1 MKYIELILSKRILKR
16 FILLVLISLP
26 FCHPI
31 FTESDFAGYPIFGYE
46 NETGFYGGGLVYMR
60 NRPKHFDVSVPPNSY
75 YLSLEYSEKKQFLIK
90 FEPKI
95 HLKNG
100 LYTLSSTINF
110 KKWPSKFY
118 GIGNNSLVLSH
129 ASSGVLHRQD
139 LDYCCAPKQ
148 GLGNENT
155 LDITLIDIA
164 EDFTPN
170 EFGCTF
176 DVKRKLPKNW
186 AISLI
191 YNFSHYEITK
201 MAKDGMLIS
210 GEIPGSKGGFNS
222 GLGLQISY
230 DSRNADSYTT
240 KGELLSF
247 RSMNYNKVI
256 GSDYNFGEYTLD
268 LRKYLSFSDKH
279 VLALQGYI
287 SLTSNNPPF
296 YSMPHLDK
304 HMRGM
309 TPNLHIDKQIAVLR
323 AEYRFFP
330 WEKGFLQRMGFVVF
344 AENGQVADEPKSF
357 SIANARSDFGFGL
370 RYSFFMEDRLNLR
383 IDIGFGEEDWNFSI
397 STGEAF

>member
-1 MKYIELILSKRILKR
+1 MKYIGLIPSKRIMKS
-16 FILLVLISLP
+16 FILLILISLP
-26 FCHPI
+26 LCNTI
-31 FTESDFAGYPIFGYE
+31 FAESEFAGYPIFGYE
-46 NETGFYGGGLVYMR
+46 NQTGFYGGGLVYMR
-60 NRPKHFDVSVPPNSY
+60 NRPKHFDASIPPNSY
-75 YLSLEYSEKKQFLIK
+75 YLSLEYSEKKQFLVK

-100 LYTLSSTINF
+100 LYTLSSTLNF

-118 GIGNNSLVLSH
+118 GIGNNS
-129 ASSGVLHRQD
+129 
-139 LDYCCAPKQ
+139 
-148 GLGNENT
+148 T
-155 LDITLIDIA
+155 LDNA

-186 AISLI
+186 DISLI
-191 YNFSHYEITK
+191 YDFSHYEITK
-201 MAKDGMLIS
+201 MEEGGMLIS

-230 DSRNADSYTT
+230 DSRNEESYPT

-247 RSMNYNKVI
+247 RAMNYNKII
-256 GSDYNFGEYTLD
+256 GSDYNFGEYTFD

-287 SLTSNNPPF
+287 SLTSKNPPF

-330 WEKGFLQRMGFVVF
+330 WEKGFLRRMGFVVF
-344 AENGQVADEPKSF
+344 AENGQVADQPKNF
-357 SIANARSDFGFGL
+357 SIANARSDLGFGL